1 MIKIGKQRNWKINKE
16 KRRKKMNRRKWRRG
30 IV

>member
-1 MIKIGKQRNWKINKE
+1 MIKLRRQRNWKINKE
-16 KRRKKMNRRKWRRG
+16 KRRKKRNRRKWRRG